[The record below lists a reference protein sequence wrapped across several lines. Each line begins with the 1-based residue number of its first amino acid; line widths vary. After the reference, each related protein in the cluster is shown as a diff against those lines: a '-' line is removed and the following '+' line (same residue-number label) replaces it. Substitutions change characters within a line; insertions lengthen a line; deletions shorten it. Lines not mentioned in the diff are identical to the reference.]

1 MNSMYTCNK
10 GNSAIKLS
18 DYYLL
23 HTMISLTFQ
32 DAVIFGIWFYEK
44 EKCELVSKCI
54 DRLVKDTEKRMNQR
68 NKALNSSSG
77 ESKKGTDL
85 SSLLSNAA
93 SKEKSR

>member
-1 MNSMYTCNK
+1 M
-10 GNSAIKLS
+10 
-18 DYYLL
+18 
-23 HTMISLTFQ
+23 Q

-68 NKALNSSSG
+68 NKALNSSSEG
-77 ESKKGTDL
+77 KKGTDL

-93 SKEKSR
+93 SKGKSR